1 MSMLMN
7 LLTRLRNLPAPG
19 NGTRA
24 QRIMYVLAVVWYV
37 VADLI
42 GYQGQA
48 ITVAEVH
55 AETARTLIAVG
66 IVLLG
71 YVWPALIPRIRAQFG
86 DDDEAPQLRK
96 TILNLQEQVAE
107 LQQEVV
113 KQRAGELVALTTQA
127 RPIERQTTK
136 DVTD

>member
-7 LLTRLRNLPAPG
+7 LLTRLRTLPAPG

-55 AETARTLIAVG
+55 AETARTLIAVA

-71 YVWPALIPRIRAQFG
+71 YVWPALVPRIRAQFG
-86 DDDEAPQLRK
+86 DDDETPELLK
-96 TILNLQEQVAE
+96 TIEELEQQIAE
-107 LQQEVV
+107 M
-113 KQRAGELVALTTQA
+113 QA
-127 RPIERQTTK
+127 KPKPRTSRSK
-136 DVTD
+136 K